1 MIDRAPHGR
10 SGHVILILRRMSCGS
25 VGSVRWPR
33 CGDGWRM
40 AVSGLP
46 DGNWWVDDPIDE
58 PNEDLFGRGPFVARA
73 VALLDQIGSRPSST
87 VVGLVGPWGSGKTS
101 TILMIEA
108 GLNPDRWGVTWINPW
123 ALSGPDAVVTEL
135 LGAIRAAVP
144 EKTTAGDRVR
154 RHLSR
159 YGALATPALSMVPV
173 VGSAATAMAAEAVQ
187 RLNDQ
192 GTTLAEQANQVS
204 DALRALARPTLVVI
218 DDVDRLQPEQLLAVF
233 RAVRVLG
240 RLPHVHYVLAYDQE
254 TILDVL
260 STTPIADKHGA
271 RAVAFLEKIVTIR
284 LEQPPVRLEHA
295 ESLFN
300 AGCAGALGRASASLS
315 EDAQRRMVEE
325 REALLLRVLTEPRSV
340 ARLLAQ
346 VDIYLPLVGAAEV
359 DVVDFITLTFL
370 RITYPRLY
378 QAIAM
383 HRGAL
388 VDTTDLADLR
398 TEFDEA
404 ALARLD
410 VPAPHTGRVAEALR
424 RLFPRLATDPLRSM
438 VAEHRRRGQRR
449 ISDRD
454 YTERYF
460 ALTPITGE
468 ISDDSLVR
476 AIGDLAEG
484 RHGMAAEDLTLAL
497 RPDLTDVHACAR
509 AGRTLRR
516 AASLSAE
523 LSGNE
528 AAAVIPYVLE
538 QFDHLRNPAAGG
550 FGPDEEATVWLAAL
564 LQRADGGPLPAT
576 ALGDPGLLPYL
587 LKAIR
592 MAVPEPADAT
602 IARLAAQPPGSSW
615 LADVVR
621 ATYEAAWIRVQ
632 EHTRL
637 GDTAPIE
644 PVSLYVSRLESAFGD
659 ADVDRRITTAV
670 NGGLPIAD
678 LAARL
683 VDIEV
688 AFTSTGTHTRI
699 SGFDATAFL
708 GRIGRH
714 RVSAGRAHLDSA
726 AAGTRPGALDR
737 ADVSWANRRRFA
749 AGTLIEALDVGTTE
763 PGRLLPNP
771 PEEQRHPFT
780 NHRPSLMNDQGEP
793 LDLTLQ
799 VAVLLPAGDGIP
811 ARLHSGWGPSAG
823 TREEIL
829 IAAMRSAPIS
839 GWLRARHSDWGI
851 AAEPWAISEADG
863 RHYTTAQ
870 SGARAA
876 TPGTLGMRQAFPVRA
891 GAQLITGH
899 AAQSPNQ
906 QSLLLTVGIGFHLAE
921 LDKQHRPAEARA
933 RGVPLP
939 AAFTLHGLFE
949 LTDTLVRCAQ
959 TAKAL
964 WTQLDD
970 QSPLPETA
978 LLHLSLTTDEG
989 LPAVVDLSTY
999 PRRGTASRSQ
1009 YSKVYQYRS
1018 GPGDLAAAALQDWLS
1033 EAGYR
1038 QHEQAILD
1046 MWDPAP

>member
-1 MIDRAPHGR
+1 
-10 SGHVILILRRMSCGS
+10 
-25 VGSVRWPR
+25 
-33 CGDGWRM
+33 M

-46 DGNWWVDDPIDE
+46 DGSWWVDDPIDE
-58 PNEDLFGRGPFVARA
+58 PGEDLFGRGPFVSRA

-101 TILMIEA
+101 TIRMIVA
-108 GLNPDRWGVTWINPW
+108 NLNPDRWGVTWINPW

-135 LGAIRAAVP
+135 LGAIRGAVP
-144 EKTTAGDRVR
+144 EKASAGTRVR
-154 RHLSR
+154 QQLSR

-173 VGSAATAMAAEAVQ
+173 VGSAATAMANEAIQ
-187 RLNDQ
+187 RLTDQ
-192 GTTLAEQANQVS
+192 GTTLGEQADQVR
-204 DALRALARPTLVVI
+204 DALLALARPTLVVI

-240 RLPHVHYVLAYDQE
+240 RLPHVHYVLAYDQQ
-254 TILDVL
+254 TVLDVL

-271 RAVAFLEKIVTIR
+271 RAVAFLEKIVTLR

-300 AGCAGALGRASASLS
+300 TGCAGALGRASASLS
-315 EDAQRRMVEE
+315 EDAQRRLVEE

-340 ARLLAQ
+340 ARLLTQ
-346 VDIYLPLVGAAEV
+346 VDIYLPLVGASEV
-359 DVVDFITLTFL
+359 DFVDFITLTFL

-383 HRGAL
+383 HRTAL
-388 VDTTDLADLR
+388 VDATEIAEPSR
-398 TEFDEA
+398 RRPEFDEE
-404 ALARLD
+404 ALAQLD
-410 VPAPHTGRVAEALR
+410 VPAAHTGRVADALQ
-424 RLFPRLATDPLRSM
+424 RLFPRLNTDPVRST
-438 VAEHRRRGQRR
+438 VAQHRRRGQRR
-449 ISDRD
+449 VSDPD

-460 ALTPITGE
+460 ALTSIIDE
-468 ISDDSLVR
+468 ISDGSLAQ
-476 AIGDLAEG
+476 AIRELADG
-484 RHGMAAEDLTLAL
+484 RRGVATEDLTAAL
-497 RPDLTDVHACAR
+497 RPNLTDAQACSR
-509 AGRTLRR
+509 AARTLRR

-523 LSGNE
+523 LSGSE
-528 AAAVIPYVLE
+528 AAAVIPYVLD
-538 QFDHLRNPAAGG
+538 QFDHLRGPAAGG

-564 LQRADGGPLPAT
+564 LQQADGEPLPPT

-587 LKAIR
+587 LNAIR

-602 IARLAAQPPGSSW
+602 IANLAAQPPGSSW
-615 LADVVR
+615 LADVVQ
-621 ATYEAAWIRVQ
+621 ATYEAAWARVQ
-632 EHTRL
+632 EHTCL

-644 PVSLYVSRLESAFGD
+644 PVSLYISRLESAFGD
-659 ADVDRRITTAV
+659 ADVDRRITAAV
-670 NGGLPIAD
+670 NGGLPVAD

-699 SGFDATAFL
+699 SGFDKAAFL

-714 RVSAGRAHLDSA
+714 RVSAARAQLDRA

-749 AGTLIEALDVGTTE
+749 ASALIEALDAGITE
-763 PGRLLPNP
+763 PGRLLPAP

-780 NHRPSLMNDQGEP
+780 NHRPSLMNDGGEP

-799 VAVLLPAGDGIP
+799 VAVLLPAGDETPTG
-811 ARLHSGWGPSAG
+811 AHNGWGPPAG
-823 TREEIL
+823 TREEIFL
-829 IAAMRSAPIS
+829 AAMRSAPIS

-851 AAEPWAISEADG
+851 AAEPWAISDANG

-876 TPGTLGMRQAFPVRA
+876 TPGALGMRQALPVRV

-899 AAQSPNQ
+899 AAQSPSQ

-921 LDKQHRPAEARA
+921 LDERHRPAEARA
-933 RGVPLP
+933 RVVPLP

-949 LTDTLVRCAQ
+949 LTDALVRCAQ

-964 WTQLDD
+964 WMQLDD
-970 QSPLPETA
+970 QSPPPETA
-978 LLHLSLTTDEG
+978 LLHLSLTTAEG
-989 LPAVVDLSTY
+989 LPAVVDLSIY
-999 PRRGTASRSQ
+999 PRRGTAVRNQ
-1009 YSKVYQYRS
+1009 YFKVYQYRS
-1018 GPGDLAAAALQDWLS
+1018 GSRDIAAAALRDWLS

-1038 QHEQAILD
+1038 HHEQAILD

>member
-1 MIDRAPHGR
+1 M
-10 SGHVILILRRMSCGS
+10 V
-25 VGSVRWPR
+25 
-33 CGDGWRM
+33 
-40 AVSGLP
+40 VSGLP

-58 PNEDLFGRGPFVARA
+58 PGEDLFGRGPFVSRA

-101 TILMIEA
+101 TIRMIVA
-108 GLNPDRWGVTWINPW
+108 GLDPDRWGVTWINPW
-123 ALSGPDAVVTEL
+123 ALSGPDAVVMEL

-144 EKTTAGDRVR
+144 EKTSAGTRVR
-154 RHLSR
+154 QQLSR
-159 YGALATPALSMVPV
+159 YGALATPALSMVPL
-173 VGSAATAMAAEAVQ
+173 VGSAATAMANEAIQ
-187 RLNDQ
+187 RLTDQ
-192 GTTLAEQANQVS
+192 GTTLGEQAEQVRN
-204 DALRALARPTLVVI
+204 ALHALARPTLVVI

-271 RAVAFLEKIVTIR
+271 RAVAFLEKIVTLR

-300 AGCAGALGRASASLS
+300 TGCAGALSRASASLS

-340 ARLLAQ
+340 ARLLTQ

-383 HRGAL
+383 HRAAL
-388 VDTTDLADLR
+388 VDTADLADLR
-398 TEFDEA
+398 AEFDEA

-410 VPAPHTGRVAEALR
+410 VPAPHTRRVADALQ
-424 RLFPRLATDPLRSM
+424 RLFPRLTTDPVRST
-438 VAEHRRRGQRR
+438 VAQHRRRGQRR
-449 ISDRD
+449 VSDPD

-460 ALTPITGE
+460 ALTSITGE
-468 ISDDSLVR
+468 ISDDILVR
-476 AIGDLAEG
+476 AIRELAEG

-497 RPDLTDVHACAR
+497 RPDLTDAQACAR
-509 AGRTLRR
+509 AARTLRR

-523 LSGNE
+523 LSGSE
-528 AAAVIPYVLE
+528 AAAVIPYVFD
-538 QFDHLRNPAAGG
+538 QFDHLRGPAAGG

-564 LQRADGGPLPAT
+564 LQRADGGPVPAT
-576 ALGDPGLLPYL
+576 APSDPGLLPYL
-587 LKAIR
+587 LNAIR

-602 IARLAAQPPGSSW
+602 IARLAAQSPGSSW
-615 LADVVR
+615 LADVVQ
-621 ATYEAAWIRVQ
+621 ATYKAAWARVQ

-659 ADVDRRITTAV
+659 ADVDRRITAAV
-670 NGGLPIAD
+670 TGGLPIAD

-683 VDIEV
+683 VETEV
-688 AFTSTGTHTRI
+688 VYASVGPHARI
-699 SGFDATAFL
+699 GDFDATAFL
-708 GRIGRH
+708 RRIGRH
-714 RVSAGRAHLDSA
+714 RVSAVRTHFDSA
-726 AAGTRPGALDR
+726 AAGSRPGALDR
-737 ADVSWANRRRFA
+737 TDVSWANRRRFA
-749 AGTLIEALDVGTTE
+749 AGTLIEALDAATAE
-763 PGRLLPNP
+763 PGRLLPTP

-780 NHRPSLMNDQGEP
+780 NHRPSLMNDGGEP
-793 LDLTLQ
+793 LDLTMQ
-799 VAVLLPAGDGIP
+799 VAVLLPAGDETP
-811 ARLHSGWGPSAG
+811 ARTHNGWGPPAG
-823 TREEIL
+823 KREEIL
-829 IAAMRSAPIS
+829 LAAMRSAPIS

-851 AAEPWAISEADG
+851 AAEPWAISDADG

-876 TPGTLGMRQAFPVRA
+876 MPGALGMRQAFPIRA

-933 RGVPLP
+933 RSVPFP

-949 LTDTLVRCAQ
+949 LTDALVRCAQ
-959 TAKAL
+959 TANML
-964 WTQLDD
+964 WAQLDD
-970 QSPLPETA
+970 QSPTPESA
-978 LLHLSLTTDEG
+978 LLHLSLTTAEG
-989 LPAVVDLSTY
+989 LAAVVDLNTY
-999 PRRGTASRSQ
+999 SRRGTAVRSQ
-1009 YSKVYQYRS
+1009 YFKVYQYRS
-1018 GPGDLAAAALQDWLS
+1018 RSRDIAAAALRDWLS

-1038 QHEQAILD
+1038 HHEQAILD

>member
-1 MIDRAPHGR
+1 
-10 SGHVILILRRMSCGS
+10 
-25 VGSVRWPR
+25 
-33 CGDGWRM
+33 M

-58 PNEDLFGRGPFVARA
+58 PTEDLFGRGPFVSRA

-101 TILMIEA
+101 TIRMIVA
-108 GLNPDRWGVTWINPW
+108 GLNPDRWGITWINPW

-144 EKTTAGDRVR
+144 EKTTAGARVR
-154 RHLSR
+154 RQLSR

-173 VGSAATAMAAEAVQ
+173 VGSAATAVANEAIQ
-187 RLNDQ
+187 RLTDP
-192 GTTLAEQANQVS
+192 GTTLGEQAEQVRE
-204 DALRALARPTLVVI
+204 ALLVLARPTLVVI

-240 RLPHVHYVLAYDQE
+240 RLPHVHYVLAYDQQ
-254 TILDVL
+254 TVLDVL

-271 RAVAFLEKIVTIR
+271 RAVAFLEKIVTLR

-300 AGCAGALGRASASLS
+300 TGCAAALGRASASLND
-315 EDAQRRMVEE
+315 DAQRRLVEE
-325 REALLLRVLTEPRSV
+325 RESLLLRVLTEPRSV
-340 ARLLAQ
+340 ARLLTQ
-346 VDIYLPLVGAAEV
+346 VDIYLPLVGASEV
-359 DVVDFITLTFL
+359 DFVDFITLTFL

-383 HRGAL
+383 HRSAL
-388 VDTTDLADLR
+388 VDTTDVADLR
-398 TEFDEA
+398 AEFDEA
-404 ALARLD
+404 TLARLD
-410 VPAPHTGRVAEALR
+410 VPAAHTGRVADALQ
-424 RLFPRLATDPLRSM
+424 RLFPRLTTDPVRST
-438 VAEHRRRGQRR
+438 VAQHRRRGQRR
-449 ISDRD
+449 VSDPD

-460 ALTPITGE
+460 ALTSIIGE
-468 ISDDSLVR
+468 ISDGSLVR
-476 AIGDLAEG
+476 AIRELADG
-484 RHGMAAEDLTLAL
+484 RRGAAAEELTAAL
-497 RPDLTDVHACAR
+497 RPDLTDAKACDHAA
-509 AGRTLRR
+509 RTLRR

-523 LSGNE
+523 LAGNE

-538 QFDHLRNPAAGG
+538 QFGHLRSPAAGG

-564 LQRADGGPLPAT
+564 LQRADGGPLPPT
-576 ALGDPGLLPYL
+576 TLEDPNLLPYL
-587 LKAIR
+587 LNAIR

-615 LADVVR
+615 LADVIQ
-621 ATYEAAWIRVQ
+621 AAYEAAWARVQ

-637 GDTAPIE
+637 GDTAPFE
-644 PVSLYVSRLESAFGD
+644 PVGLYVSRLESAHGD
-659 ADVDRRITTAV
+659 ADVDRRITAAV
-670 NGGLPIAD
+670 NGGLPIVD

-688 AFTSTGTHTRI
+688 AFTSTGAHTRI

-714 RVSAGRAHLDSA
+714 RVSAARAHLDSA
-726 AAGTRPGALDR
+726 AAGTRPGAVNR

-749 AGTLIEALDVGTTE
+749 AGTLIEALDAGTAE
-763 PGRLLPNP
+763 PGSLLPTP
-771 PEEQRHPFT
+771 PEEQRHAFT
-780 NHRPSLMNDQGEP
+780 NHRPSLINDQGEP

-799 VAVLLPAGDGIP
+799 IAVLLPAGDEIP
-811 ARLHSGWGPSAG
+811 ARVLSGWGPSVE

-829 IAAMRSAPIS
+829 IAAMRRAPIS
-839 GWLRARHSDWGI
+839 SWLRARNSDWGI
-851 AAEPWAISEADG
+851 AAEPWAISDADG
-863 RHYTTAQ
+863 RHNTTVQ

-876 TPGTLGMRQAFPVRA
+876 TPGTLGLRQAFPVRI

-899 AAQSPNQ
+899 TAQTPNQ

-933 RGVPLP
+933 RSVPLP

-949 LTDTLVRCAQ
+949 LADALVQCAQ
-959 TAKAL
+959 TAKEL
-964 WTQLDD
+964 WIQLDH
-970 QSPLPETA
+970 QSPPPETA
-978 LLHLSLTTDEG
+978 LLHLSLTTAEG

-999 PRRGTASRSQ
+999 PRRGTAVRSQ

-1018 GPGDLAAAALQDWLS
+1018 GPRDIAAAALRDWLS

-1038 QHEQAILD
+1038 HHEHAILD
-1046 MWDPAP
+1046 MWDPAPS